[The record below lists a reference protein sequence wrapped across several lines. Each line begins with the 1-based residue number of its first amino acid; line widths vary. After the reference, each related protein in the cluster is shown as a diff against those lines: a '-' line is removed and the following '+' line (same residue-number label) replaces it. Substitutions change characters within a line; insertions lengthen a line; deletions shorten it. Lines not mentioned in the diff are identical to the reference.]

1 MQDSN
6 HKTNPLTSLTPIN
19 TMNTMQPSDFS
30 TISYRLDGLEKQ
42 LTLLQ
47 GQLHQYV
54 PVRENELQLR
64 SIQDTVRDT
73 RDDVAE
79 IRKQISDMSQK
90 MIEQEKAARERDNQQ
105 RESQDKLQIRV
116 LWFIVS
122 SVVVLLSGVL
132 VGFLTHLIQ

>member
-1 MQDSN
+1 
-6 HKTNPLTSLTPIN
+6 
-19 TMNTMQPSDFS
+19 MNNMQPSDFS

-64 SIQDTVRDT
+64 SIQDSVRDI
-73 RDDVAE
+73 RDDVSE
-79 IRKQISDMSQK
+79 IRKQIGDMTQK